1 MVAGNRPATAS
12 AKAVRRTGRVNRIV
26 LALLGSRWH
35 AALPG
40 LCALAFA
47 GRRTGRP
54 VTLPVRYARE
64 DDQLVVLAGRSADK
78 QWWRNFTQPHQVG
91 VLVDGLT
98 YEGIGRLTPAGH
110 PGRIAAERTYGR
122 RHPRVRISA
131 DDPLIVVTLASDGV
145 PSAEPEPSDRPVGEP
160 SSSAGLRLWGQWWR
174 WTTLGEAVGF
184 CVPAAAGAIVSDAS
198 AAITWPMLVAAGT
211 AEGALLGAAQARVL
225 ARVLPDLRPRRW
237 VTATAVAAGF
247 AWMLGLLPSLVAPRV
262 GFSPAVAGLAA
273 VDGVLV
279 LLSLGTAQ
287 WWVLH
292 RHVTGAWK
300 WIPATAAAW
309 LAGLA
314 VFFAVTMPLWHP
326 GQSPLLIAGIGV
338 FAGLLMAGTVAAV
351 TGWALVRL
359 LR

>member
-1 MVAGNRPATAS
+1 M
-12 AKAVRRTGRVNRIV
+12 NRIV
-26 LALLGSRWH
+26 LALLRSRWQ
-35 AALPG
+35 AAVPG
-40 LCALAFA
+40 LCALAFL

-54 VTLPVRYARE
+54 VTLPVQYARE
-64 DDQLVVLAGRSADK
+64 DDQLVVLAGRAADK
-78 QWWRNFTQPHQVG
+78 QWWRNFTQPHEVG
-91 VLVDGLT
+91 VLVDRVT
-98 YEGIGRLTPAGH
+98 YEGIGRLVPVGH
-110 PGRIAAERTYGR
+110 PGRIAAERAYGR
-122 RHPRVRISA
+122 RHPHVRISR
-131 DDPLIVVTLASDGV
+131 DDPLIVVTLSSDGV
-145 PSAEPEPSDRPVGEP
+145 PSAEPKRSGPVGEP
-160 SSSAGLRLWGQWWR
+160 SAPAGLRLWGQWWR
-174 WTTLGEAVGF
+174 WTTLGEAAGF
-184 CVPAAAGAIVSDAS
+184 CVPAAAGAIASDAS
-198 AAITWPMLVAAGT
+198 TAIAWPMLVAAGT
-211 AEGALLGAAQARVL
+211 AEGALLGAAQAHVL
-225 ARVLPDLRPRRW
+225 ARVMPDLRPRRW
-237 VTATAVAAGF
+237 VAATAVAAGF

-292 RHVTGAWK
+292 RHVTDAWK

-314 VFFAVTMPLWHP
+314 VFFSVTMPLWQP

-338 FAGLLMAGTVAAV
+338 LAGLLMAGTVAAV